1 MTQQR
6 WLLLGVGIAFGAS
19 NVVAISM
26 LGRGQSGL
34 PKFNLPVSQYSSYSI
49 DVYKTGETESYNI
62 KHRMHDPKIVE
73 ELRTIEKPA
82 GVFRKGKYETYILKQ
97 SPVGDEFNQ
106 SSIRS
111 PEFTAKQAECIE
123 AGAAGKMQGRLIG
136 SAVGTAA
143 APSLSGVPVL
153 GPFLAGAATMF
164 GMDQGSKVGSQ
175 IAKDFKDC

>member
-1 MTQQR
+1 MSQQR
-6 WLLLGVGIAFGAS
+6 WLLVGVGLAFGAS
-19 NVVAISM
+19 NVIAISM
-26 LGRGQSGL
+26 LGGSKSGL

-49 DVYKTGETESYNI
+49 DVFKSGETQSYNI

-82 GVFRKGKYETYILKQ
+82 GVFRKGKSETYILKQ

-111 PEFTAKQAECIE
+111 SELTAKEIACIE
-123 AGAAGKMQGRLIG
+123 AGGSGKNTGRLVG
-136 SAVGTAA
+136 SAVGSAA
-143 APSLSGVPVL
+143 APTLTGVPIL

-164 GMDQGSKVGSQ
+164 GMDKGAEIGSQ
-175 IAKDFKDC
+175 VAKDFKDC

>member
-1 MTQQR
+1 MSQQR
-6 WLLLGVGIAFGAS
+6 WLLVGVGLAFGAS
-19 NVVAISM
+19 NVIAISM
-26 LGRGQSGL
+26 LGGSKSGL

-49 DVYKTGETESYNI
+49 DVFKSGETQSYNI

-82 GVFRKGKYETYILKQ
+82 GLFGKGKSDTYILKQ

-111 PEFTAKQAECIE
+111 SELTAKEIACIE
-123 AGAAGKMQGRLIG
+123 AGGSGKNTGRLVG
-136 SAVGTAA
+136 SAVGSAA
-143 APSLSGVPVL
+143 APTLTGVPIL

-164 GMDQGSKVGSQ
+164 GMDKGAEIGSQ
-175 IAKDFKDC
+175 VAKDFKDC

>member
-6 WLLLGVGIAFGAS
+6 WLLLGAGIAFGAS
-19 NVVAISM
+19 NLFAISM
-26 LGRGQSGL
+26 LGRNQSGL

-49 DVYKTGETESYNI
+49 DVFKSDAAQSYNI

-82 GVFRKGKYETYILKQ
+82 GLFGKGKSDTYILKQ

-106 SSIRS
+106 SSIHS
-111 PEFTAKQAECIE
+111 PELTAKQIACIE
-123 AGAAGKMQGRLIG
+123 ASGSGKNTGRLVG

-143 APSLSGVPVL
+143 APAFAGVPII
-153 GPFLAGAATMF
+153 GPFLSGAAAMF
-164 GMDQGSKVGSQ
+164 GMDKGAEIGSQ
-175 IAKDFKDC
+175 MSKDFKEC

>member
-19 NVVAISM
+19 NVVAISL

-49 DVYKTGETESYNI
+49 DVYKAGETESYNI

-82 GVFRKGKYETYILKQ
+82 GVFRKGKSETYILKQ

-111 PEFTAKQAECIE
+111 PELTAKQAECIE
-123 AGAAGKMQGRLIG
+123 AGAAGKMQGRLVG

-143 APSLSGVPVL
+143 APALTGVPIL
-153 GPFLAGAATMF
+153 GPFLAGAATML

>member
-1 MTQQR
+1 MSQQR
-6 WLLLGVGIAFGAS
+6 WLLVGVGLAFGAS
-19 NVVAISM
+19 NVIAISL
-26 LGRGQSGL
+26 LGRNQSGL

-49 DVYKTGETESYNI
+49 DVFKSDKTQSYNI
-62 KHRMHDPKIVE
+62 RHRMHDPKIIE
-73 ELRTIEKPA
+73 EVRTIKKPS
-82 GVFRKGKYETYILKQ
+82 GLFGRGKSDTYILKQ

-111 PEFTAKQAECIE
+111 SELTAKQAECIE
-123 AGAAGKMQGRLIG
+123 AGAAGKMQGRLVG

-143 APSLSGVPVL
+143 APTLSGVPVL
-153 GPFLAGAATMF
+153 GPFLAGAATML

>member
-1 MTQQR
+1 MSQQR
-6 WLLLGVGIAFGAS
+6 WLLVGVGLAFGAS
-19 NVVAISM
+19 NVIAISL
-26 LGRGQSGL
+26 LGRNQSGL

-49 DVYKTGETESYNI
+49 DVFKSDKTQSYNI
-62 KHRMHDPKIVE
+62 RHRMHDPRIIE
-73 ELRTIEKPA
+73 EIRTIKKPS
-82 GVFRKGKYETYILKQ
+82 GLFGKGKSDTYILKQ

-111 PEFTAKQAECIE
+111 PELTAKQTACIE
-123 AGAAGKMQGRLIG
+123 AGAAGKMQGRLVG

-143 APSLSGVPVL
+143 APTLSGVPVL
-153 GPFLAGAATMF
+153 GPFLAGAATML